1 MPAGERVVDKNM
13 DYIKGMDVSTLI
25 EEEACG
31 ARYYDNGVEDD
42 ALKILKRYGCN
53 SVRLRLWNDPY
64 TEKGESYG
72 AGTND
77 LATTIK
83 LSSRAKDLG
92 MSVLLD
98 FHYSDF
104 WADPGKQTLPKAWK
118 DYSVEQLEDAVY
130 DFTRKTMEA
139 LIKEGLCPEMV
150 QVGNEVTNGLLWP
163 TGRKTVKGWCDNP
176 QGYENMSRY
185 ISAGVRAVRETAGNT
200 QVMIHLDNG
209 GLNDMY
215 IDWFDHYLEKGED
228 FDIIGLSYYPFWHG
242 PLEDL
247 SYNMKDMVKRYGKKV
262 CIAEVS
268 TGFSTEDYSKYE
280 GKKPGEIKGMA
291 TRDELVARVPY
302 PMTPEGQCD
311 FMTDIMKRIAQIPE
325 GMGFY
330 YWEPAWI
337 PVPGCGWATDE
348 ALEYIHEK
356 GPGGNEWANQ
366 ALFDYDGN
374 VLPALATIRD
384 FVA

>member
-1 MPAGERVVDKNM
+1 MIDN
-13 DYIKGMDVSTLI
+13 DFIKGMDISTLL

-31 ARYYDNGVEDD
+31 ARFFDNGIKDD

-64 TEKGESYG
+64 SEDGTPYG

-77 LATTIK
+77 IEAAVK
-83 LSSRAKDLG
+83 LSKRAKELG

-104 WADPGKQTLPKAWK
+104 WADPGKQRVPKAWRHL
-118 DYSVEQLEDAVY
+118 DVAGLEKAVY
-130 DFTRKTMEA
+130 DYTLDTMKT
-139 LIKEGLCPEMV
+139 LKKEGVCPEMV

-176 QGYENMSRY
+176 DGYENISRY
-185 ISAGVRAVRETAGNT
+185 ISAGVRAVREESADS

-228 FDIIGLSYYPFWHG
+228 FDIIGFSYYPFWHG
-242 PLEDL
+242 PLDGL
-247 SYNMKDMVKRYGKKV
+247 SYNMKDMAKRYGKKV
-262 CIAEVS
+262 CVAEVS
-268 TGFSTEDYSKYE
+268 TGFSTDDYSKHE
-280 GKKPGEIKGMA
+280 GKEPCEVKGMA
-291 TRDELVARVPY
+291 TKPELVAKVPY
-302 PMTPEGQCD
+302 PMTPQGQAD
-311 FMTDIMKRIAQIPE
+311 FMQDIMQRIAEVPG

-330 YWEPAWI
+330 YWEPAWV
-337 PVPGCGWATDE
+337 PVPGCGWANE
-348 ALEYIHEK
+348 VSVKYIEEE

-366 ALFDYDGN
+366 ALFDYEGN
-374 VLPALATIRD
+374 ALPALKTIRD
-384 FVA
+384 FKK

>member
-1 MPAGERVVDKNM
+1 MKGSQTLINNDF
-13 DYIKGMDVSTLI
+13 IKGMDVSTLL
-25 EEEACG
+25 EEEEKG
-31 ARYYDNGVEDD
+31 ARFFDNGIEDD

-64 TEKGESYG
+64 GEDGTPYG

-77 LATTIK
+77 LNATIK
-83 LSSRAKDLG
+83 LSRRARDLG
-92 MSVLLD
+92 MSILLD

-104 WADPGKQTLPKAWK
+104 WADPGKQRVPKAWRGF
-118 DYSVEQLEDAVY
+118 DPSQLEKAVY
-130 DFTRKTMEA
+130 DFTLDTMEA
-139 LIKEGLCPEMV
+139 LKKEGLCPEMV

-176 QGYENMSRY
+176 DGYMNISKY
-185 ISAGVRAVRETAGNT
+185 ISAGVRAVRDASKDT

-242 PLEDL
+242 PLDGL

-262 CIAEVS
+262 CVAEVS
-268 TGFSTEDYSKYE
+268 TGFSTDDYSAYE
-280 GKKPGEIKGMA
+280 GVEPGQVKGMA
-291 TRDELVARVPY
+291 TRPELVAKVPY
-302 PMTPEGQCD
+302 PMTPQGQAD
-311 FMTDIMKRIAQIPE
+311 FMTDIMNRIADVDG

-337 PVPGCGWATDE
+337 PVPGCGWANE
-348 ALEYIHEK
+348 GALEYIEEK

>member
-1 MPAGERVVDKNM
+1 MINKDF
-13 DYIKGMDVSTLI
+13 IKGMDISTLI
-25 EEEACG
+25 EEESCG
-31 ARYYDNGVEDD
+31 ARFYDKGVQDD

-64 TEKGESYG
+64 GEDGTPYG

-77 LATTIK
+77 LATVIK
-83 LSSRAKDLG
+83 LAKRAKQLD
-92 MSVLLD
+92 MSILLD

-104 WADPGKQTLPKAWK
+104 WADPGKQRVPKAWR
-118 DYSVEQLEDAVY
+118 QLDVPGLEKAVY
-130 DFTRKTMEA
+130 DFTIETMEA
-139 LIKEGLCPEMV
+139 LKKEDLCPEMV

-176 QGYENMSRY
+176 DGYENISRY
-185 ISAGVRAVRETAGNT
+185 ISAGIRAVRDASKDT

-228 FDIIGLSYYPFWHG
+228 FDIIGFSYYPFWHG
-242 PLEDL
+242 PLEGL
-247 SYNMKDMVKRYGKKV
+247 SCNMKDMAKRYGKKICV
-262 CIAEVS
+262 AEVS
-268 TGFSTEDYSKYE
+268 TGFSTEDYSRYE
-280 GKKPGEIKGMA
+280 GKKPGEVKGMA
-291 TRDELVARVPY
+291 TKPELVAKVTY
-302 PMTPEGQCD
+302 PMTPQGQAD
-311 FMTDIMKRIAQIPE
+311 FMQDIMQRIAEVPG

-337 PVPGCGWATDE
+337 PVPGCEWANE
-348 ALEYIHEK
+348 VSLRYIGEK

-374 VLPALATIRD
+374 VLPALEIIRD
-384 FVA
+384 FCQ